1 MEDGKREGRQL
12 SQKQQKNIVY
22 LCVTF
27 QKLWLIK
34 LKMKINGKKWPN
46 NYCTDQL
53 IAIIPLFIL
62 LSSAWTLQLCVILQ
76 FDVCAY
82 ASFFFI
88 VELNII
94 FFLFTE
100 FYLMIIFFFF
110 FAFWSTPPI
119 RVFRSYQNKLH
130 SFLVK
135 FHINYW
141 LIQSIPSLLWC
152 ELVQHVDIHGRM
164 HGLQLH
170 VVYGYLLGPFKSS
183 GQLLFMSVCAYV

>member
-1 MEDGKREGRQL
+1 MHGSTDCYHTVVYFAIFRLNSAVVRDFTVWCVRL
-12 SQKQQKNIVY
+12 CIV
-22 LCVTF
+22 
-27 QKLWLIK
+27 
-34 LKMKINGKKWPN
+34 
-46 NYCTDQL
+46 
-53 IAIIPLFIL
+53 
-62 LSSAWTLQLCVILQ
+62 
-76 FDVCAY
+76 
-82 ASFFFI
+82 FFHCWA
-88 VELNII
+88 EYN
-94 FFLFTE
+94 

-130 SFLVK
+130 SFLLK
-135 FHINYW
+135 FHINYR